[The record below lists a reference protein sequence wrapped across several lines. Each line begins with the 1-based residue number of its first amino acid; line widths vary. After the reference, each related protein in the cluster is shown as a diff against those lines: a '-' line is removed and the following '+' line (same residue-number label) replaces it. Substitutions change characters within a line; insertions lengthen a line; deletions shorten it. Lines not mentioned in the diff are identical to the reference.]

1 MAEMKC
7 VGVVGAG
14 QMGSG
19 IAQLAAT
26 SGLDVW
32 LMDADR
38 DALSRATAAISSSVK
53 RFVSKGL
60 ISKEIGDDA
69 MHRLRVTLN
78 LEDLSSAD
86 IIVEAIVES
95 EDIKKKLFKDL
106 DGIAKSCAIL
116 ASNTSS
122 ISITRLA
129 SATKRPSQ
137 VIGMH
142 FMNPPPIMKL
152 VEIIRGADTS
162 EETFIAT
169 KALAERFGKTTVC
182 SQDYAGFV

>member
-1 MAEMKC
+1 MAEMKS

-60 ISKEIGDDA
+60 ISKA
-69 MHRLRVTLN
+69 R
-78 LEDLSSAD
+78 SS
-86 IIVEAIVES
+86 
-95 EDIKKKLFKDL
+95 L
-106 DGIAKSCAIL
+106 
-116 ASNTSS
+116 
-122 ISITRLA
+122 
-129 SATKRPSQ
+129 
-137 VIGMH
+137 
-142 FMNPPPIMKL
+142 
-152 VEIIRGADTS
+152 
-162 EETFIAT
+162 
-169 KALAERFGKTTVC
+169 
-182 SQDYAGFV
+182 